1 MEEYILRTI
10 FKLSKIDQAF
20 EKYFHI
26 VRLKTQT
33 QSFLLLNYFAST
45 RSTKRLA

>member
-1 MEEYILRTI
+1 MEYILRTI

-26 VRLKTQT
+26 VRLKTQ
-33 QSFLLLNYFAST
+33 SFLLLNYFASI